1 MTVSYARPDVADMVL
16 RVFQRSVHPELMET
30 LRETRFS
37 VGRHTATLRICR
49 DGHAI
54 EFRTRRHTLTEL
66 AVSRHSPVPSTG
78 CAVDRRLIGYRTHSV
93 LSAGIQ
99 YNCSYQLE
107 TIPADIYLQIHREM
121 EMDANKSTLA
131 VALPGSSAASP
142 PCLSFFSSD
151 LLRNGLVVHS
161 YHTFPGNGAVLRI
174 QSLFEVVE

>member
-1 MTVSYARPDVADMVL
+1 
-16 RVFQRSVHPELMET
+16 
-30 LRETRFS
+30 
-37 VGRHTATLRICR
+37 
-49 DGHAI
+49 
-54 EFRTRRHTLTEL
+54 
-66 AVSRHSPVPSTG
+66 
-78 CAVDRRLIGYRTHSV
+78 VDRRLIGYRTHSV

-121 EMDANKSTLA
+121 EMDAGKSTLA

-142 PCLSFFSSD
+142 RCLSFFSSD
-151 LLRNGLVVHS
+151 LLRNGLVVHA